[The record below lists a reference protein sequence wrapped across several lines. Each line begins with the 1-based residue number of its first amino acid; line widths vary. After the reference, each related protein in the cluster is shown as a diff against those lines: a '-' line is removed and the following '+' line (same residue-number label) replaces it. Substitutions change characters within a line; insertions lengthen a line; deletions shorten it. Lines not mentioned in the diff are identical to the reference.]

1 MIAKAKAIQH
11 GHNAIN
17 YAVNKEQ
24 AEIIRLNFLPQNI
37 TPDAIKNFTKIE
49 VALVVL

>member
-37 TPDAIKNFTKIE
+37 TPDTPCGLE
-49 VALVVL
+49 